1 VAAIRME
8 PYGPQDRPV
17 IEAFVAAIQEHER
30 LLVPALRAGAEIA
43 AGYAAHIVAQVERKD
58 GVLILA
64 KAGADSVGFAC
75 AWMDEDDDPL
85 LAADHR
91 PHALVSDLYV
101 RPEWRRRG
109 IGRALLDEI
118 EQIMRRR
125 GARKLCITA
134 KAANI
139 AAVRSYEAAQFRPY
153 EIDFWKEL

>member
-1 VAAIRME
+1 ME

-17 IEAFVAAIQEHER
+17 IEDFVAAIQEHER
-30 LLVPALRAGAEIA
+30 LLVPELRTGAEIA
-43 AGYAAHIVAQVERKD
+43 AEYAAHLIAGIEQRD

-64 KAGADSVGFAC
+64 KAGAESVGFVC
-75 AWMDEDDDPL
+75 AWMDSDDDPL
-85 LAADHR
+85 LAAAHR
-91 PHALVSDLYV
+91 AHALISDLYV

-125 GARKLCITA
+125 GVRKLCITA

-139 AAVRSYEAAQFRPY
+139 DAVRSYEAAKFRPY

>member
-1 VAAIRME
+1 ME

-17 IEAFVAAIQEHER
+17 IEAFVAAIQDHER
-30 LLVPALRAGAEIA
+30 LLVPELRPGTEIA
-43 AGYAAHIVAQVERKD
+43 ADYAARIVAQIEQRD
-58 GVLILA
+58 GVLVLA
-64 KAGADSVGFAC
+64 KEGAESVGFAC

-85 LAADHR
+85 LAAAHR
-91 PHALVSDLYV
+91 PHALISDLYV

-125 GARKLCITA
+125 GVRKLCITA

-139 AAVRSYEAAQFRPY
+139 EAVRSYEAAQFRAY